1 MVSITADAEK
11 FINDLLEKNQ
21 KVGYGIKIYLSG
33 FACSGPQF
41 GMSFQEKAADGDN
54 IDKSAAGFEMYYDDE
69 TKKELEECVI
79 EFIDD
84 PNFGTGLTS
93 GTPTSTAAPPAAAV
107 ATDSQAGA
115 TPQPFFYHQQLSVPC
130 PSSLTLASSPTGS
143 RRGDTRPAW
152 WSSASARTRS

>member
-1 MVSITADAEK
+1 MVQITPDAEK

-41 GMSFQEKAADGDN
+41 GMSFQEKAAEGEN
-54 IDKSAAGFEMYYDDE
+54 VDKSAHGFDMFYDEE

-84 PNFGTGLTS
+84 PNFG
-93 GTPTSTAAPPAAAV
+93 AAPPVAAA
-107 ATDSQAGA
+107 ATKRIHGRCPLP
-115 TPQPFFYHQQLSVPC
+115 TFFFRL
-130 PSSLTLASSPTGS
+130 L
-143 RRGDTRPAW
+143 
-152 WSSASARTRS
+152 